1 MRHYSATTGLHAP
14 PVWRAPEGP
23 ADQTAAPVGGGGAW
37 PGFEMTRRAT
47 SATTLHWCGGRRR
60 VRRARAGFEIDHSER
75 SSRVAISRA
84 AGPEGAQNT
93 SGATR
98 NATRQA
104 EPQATKHP
112 GNHATQTRGSPTGRR
127 AFTQLVHTLD
137 TVERPSTQR
146 SRAATTSATWTA
158 LRAAPLRRL
167 SPETTRTRPRLP
179 STA

>member
-1 MRHYSATTGLHAP
+1 MQHYSATAILHTP
-14 PVWRAPEGP
+14 PMWRAPAGP
-23 ADQTAAPVGGGGAW
+23 AGQTAMPVGGGGAR

-104 EPQATKHP
+104 EPQAEPQATKHP
-112 GNHATQTRGSPTGRR
+112 ATQRKR
-127 AFTQLVHTLD
+127 AAAH
-137 TVERPSTQR
+137 RAAAR
-146 SRAATTSATWTA
+146 SRD
-158 LRAAPLRRL
+158 
-167 SPETTRTRPRLP
+167 
-179 STA
+179 